1 MKHKFLALVI
11 DHDRR
16 YGGPMKAVEF
26 MAKTD
31 AIKRLLDATVIVKE
45 LAPGLLTFDLTQ
57 KDKAIAAVADLKSD
71 YNCTLTSSLHLTF
84 AEIQSIED
92 EFAPWYYLK
101 METDNDELEQEELE
115 ANMSDMM
122 EMTLEKG

>member
-16 YGGPMKAVEF
+16 YGGPMNAVEF

-31 AIKRLLDATVIVKE
+31 AIKRMLDAKVIVKE

-57 KDKAIAAVADLKSD
+57 KDEAIAAVTDLKFD
-71 YNCTLTSSLHLTF
+71 CNCTLTSSLNLTF
-84 AEIQSIED
+84 AEIQSIEH
-92 EFAPWYYLK
+92 EFAPWYHLK
-101 METDNDELEQEELE
+101 RETGNDELEQEELE